1 MSPART
7 AAQEK
12 AVLSDQR
19 EICVTAGAGSG
30 KTRVLVERFAHLVLN
45 KEIPVEAILAITFTE
60 KAAADM
66 KERIAR
72 AFEEAGAEEER
83 RKVEFSYISTIDAFC
98 ARLLRENALEAGVDP
113 RFRVLSEIE
122 AERLMREA
130 ADTILLAHP
139 QERLFDLVEATRIP
153 DLSASLRAL
162 YKKIRHAGMPLSTA
176 TLEPVSQSEIG
187 EEILS
192 EGLREL
198 GRAKRLERLTPKQ
211 EEMIQSL
218 SGLSGEI
225 ASLPADASPAEVGRS
240 FKLFRS
246 RFVFHGTKER
256 PVLQGAL
263 KRIEEGLN
271 TWRSERLERAAG
283 PLRATLGELLPL
295 FEAEYRRQKNGLAT
309 LDFADLEWLAR
320 DLLSRSSE
328 VRQRLQR
335 RFRHVF
341 LDEFQ
346 DTNPLQKE
354 IVDQL
359 RGGHG
364 FLVAGDAK
372 QSIYGFRDADVAL
385 LATFQRSAEASGG
398 HIPLP
403 ENFRSRPEL
412 VEFSNRLFSSSL
424 WKPGPVPFSPMVAA
438 AAHDSKPFPSV
449 EILMAEGE
457 NAESARI
464 REAEALSGRIA
475 ELVEEGGTRI
485 TRQESQRHGQPISY
499 GDLAIL
505 FRSTTHMRI
514 YERALAHRRIPY
526 FVQEGRGYFRAQE
539 VRDLAS
545 LLRALENPRDDF
557 HLAAVLRSPL
567 CGLSDDDLYRLARRE
582 SSRSRLADRLRQ
594 ASGLSGPGRERL
606 ASFVALFDRIRGRK
620 GRGPLWRAL
629 EEVLSETS
637 IGLQALLHFNGRRR
651 LANLKKLMDLVRT
664 WEAAQAHSL
673 PALVELL
680 EDYGAEEARESE
692 AMVESPRDDTVK
704 LMTIHA
710 AKGLEFP
717 LVAVADLGR
726 SEPPRRTEEIFRRG
740 EGMGLAF
747 YDPQEGSRS
756 LKPAS
761 YLALEDRQK
770 EAELQEENRLLYVAV
785 TRAQEHLMLSGWSAS
800 SARGSDSWLKAI
812 EQALGGEQA
821 LAANPLITLLK
832 NGNAQP
838 KKGRMASLAGL
849 QRDRLEQGQPL
860 VDDPAIQEAA
870 GSAREIQR
878 RASLASPAL
887 ETTPFMAT
895 ATEIVQHQLCPRR
908 YHLRYRIGAPSGL
921 ARDLRRMEPEGS
933 RQVREMGPSGADLE
947 GLGSVKDDE
956 LPAEKLGD
964 RVHRILAEPEG
975 SPLINDLLASLSSK
989 EQKEARQQVE
999 TFWRSD
1005 LGSRV
1010 RTATTLREVPFAMT
1024 RLGATLRGQID
1035 LVIEPGS
1042 TAMTLVDYK
1051 TSRIPAS
1058 EVKEKAADYELQL
1071 RLYALAALEIF
1082 GEPPQRACLYFLH
1095 PDAQVDVDLS
1105 PSALEAAEGAIKA
1118 FFAAHQTGSF
1128 PQRPASHCYSCG
1140 YLRYYCPG
1148 LVIPDSTSQFR

>member
-1 MSPART
+1 MGPART

-30 KTRVLVERFAHLVLN
+30 KTRVLVGRFVRLVLET
-45 KEIPVEAILAITFTE
+45 EIPVDAILAITFTE

-66 KERIAR
+66 KERIAGS
-72 AFEEAGAEEER
+72 FEAAGAEEER
-83 RKVEFSYISTIDAFC
+83 RKVEFSYVSTIDAFC

-139 QERLFDLVEATRIP
+139 QERLFELVEATRIP

-187 EEILS
+187 EEVLS

-198 GRAKRLERLTPKQ
+198 GRAKRLERLTPRQ

-218 SGLSGEI
+218 LGLSGEI
-225 ASLPADASPAEVGRS
+225 ALLPADASPIEVGRS

-256 PVLQGAL
+256 PALQGAL

-283 PLRATLGELLPL
+283 PLRATLGGLLPL
-295 FEAEYRRQKNGLAT
+295 FDAEYQRQKRSLAA

-320 DLLSRSSE
+320 DLLSRSTE

-385 LATFQRSAEASGG
+385 LATFQRTAEASGG

-412 VEFSNRLFSSSL
+412 VEFSNRVFSSSL

-438 AAHDSKPFPSV
+438 AAHGSKPFPSV
-449 EILMAEGE
+449 EILIAEGE
-457 NAESARI
+457 DAESSRI

-475 ELVEEGGTRI
+475 ELVEEGRTRI
-485 TRQESQRHGQPISY
+485 TRQGSERRGQPLSY

-514 YERALAHRRIPY
+514 YERALSQRRIPY
-526 FVQEGRGYFRAQE
+526 FVQEGRGYFQTQE
-539 VRDLAS
+539 VRDLTNF
-545 LLRALENPRDDF
+545 LRILENPRDDF

-582 SSRSRLADRLRQ
+582 SSRSRLADRLRHD
-594 ASGLSGPGRERL
+594 AGLSEPGRERL
-606 ASFVALFDRIRGRK
+606 ARFVGLFDRIRGRK
-620 GRGPLWRAL
+620 GHGPLWRPL
-629 EEVLSETS
+629 EVVLSETPV
-637 IGLQALLHFNGRRR
+637 GQQALLHFNGRRR
-651 LANLKKLMDLVRT
+651 LANLKKLVDLERT

-726 SEPPRRTEEIFRRG
+726 SDPPRRTEEIFRRG

-747 YDPQEGSRS
+747 YDPEEGSRS
-756 LKPAS
+756 LKPTS
-761 YLALEDRQK
+761 YLALEERQK

-785 TRAQEHLMLSGWSAS
+785 TRAQEHLILSGWSAPS
-800 SARGSDSWLKAI
+800 SKGSDTWLKAI
-812 EQALGGEQA
+812 VEALGGEQA
-821 LAANPLITLLK
+821 LAANPLIAVLK

-838 KKGRMASLAGL
+838 KTGRMASLAGL

-860 VDDPAIQEAA
+860 VDDPAIQEVA
-870 GSAREIQR
+870 GSAKEILQR
-878 RASLASPAL
+878 AALASPAL
-887 ETTPFMAT
+887 ETTPFLAT

-908 YHLRYRIGAPSGL
+908 YHLRYQVGAPSGRFS
-921 ARDLRRMEPEGS
+921 RDLRRMDQESARHVTELSPPGGDSE
-933 RQVREMGPSGADLE
+933 DLS
-947 GLGSVKDDE
+947 LLKDDE

-964 RVHRILAEPEG
+964 RVHRILAEPED
-975 SPLINDLLASLSSK
+975 SPLINDLLASMSHS
-989 EQKEARQQVE
+989 ERKEALHQVE
-999 TFWRSD
+999 TFRRSD
-1005 LGSRV
+1005 LGR
-1010 RTATTLREVPFAMT
+1010 RAKAATALREVPFAMT

-1035 LVIEPGS
+1035 LIIEPGS

-1071 RLYALAALEIF
+1071 RLYAIAALEIF
-1082 GEPPQRACLYFLH
+1082 GKSPQRACLYFLH
-1095 PDAQVDVDLS
+1095 PDVQHDVDLS
-1105 PSALEAAEGAIKA
+1105 PSATEAAEDAIRS
-1118 FFAAHQTGSF
+1118 FFAAHQATSY
-1128 PQRPASHCYSCG
+1128 PQRPATHCYSCG
-1140 YLRYYCPG
+1140 YLHAYCPG
-1148 LVIPDSTSQFR
+1148 LVIPGPRPA